1 MDRLSRRRTMQ
12 LAGAALLG
20 SAAADRAPATEARAD
35 AGRAASPAAPAPPGR
50 PAAAESVAGESA
62 QLLMLRQRWPAG
74 ESLADLEK
82 LLAAVLRG
90 FDGERHR
97 LVLLPQAAPAAGVA
111 PERDEVLRALGD
123 VARRQRCWIAGAATL
138 RDGRGRV
145 ATAGFLIDESG
156 ALRLEAAKATPDLAD
171 GFIDAPATLGGP
183 WRAAVAATPFG
194 RIGLLPGE
202 DLLMPGLVRA
212 TMYAGA
218 ELMLAPFSVAPPG
231 TAAAVA
237 ELPVAIGYENWCAVA
252 LASRDGI
259 AALGDLTLDA
269 VAGSADA
276 DPAPTVSA
284 RFDVEVIRRARAKIS
299 PDLYDNFPLW
309 VRDELFGRI
318 WQQQAASARG
328 APGAAPGARG
338 PTAAAGPA
346 TRDGWRAEAQ
356 RRIAARNRRK
366 TPAGELLD
374 SYLAL
379 IVQPATM
386 ASLPAEGR
394 RAALA
399 QNIDTA
405 IAQVGRLAAA
415 PNAKIALFPEFCFT
429 GAGYRTVPDLLSASV
444 EATGPEVAKLRQWSR
459 DNSIY
464 AAAEFLELDPAF
476 PGRAFNT
483 AFLIDDR
490 GEIVL
495 RHRKLQCVDV
505 FGALPDTTPGSIFD
519 AYVAREGIEDLYQV
533 ADTPLGKIGV
543 SICFEVVF
551 PEVSRALANA
561 GAELILQLTAE
572 GYSSTRPAWH
582 ALRRKRAFEN
592 QAWFLCSNKAYD
604 PARREA
610 WVSYGE
616 SQCIDFRGRERDRL
630 AANGP
635 AVLAVNIDMASL
647 RAARRDLR
655 LNTAIWDEPGAYAG
669 AYLQGLGIANNGWT
683 GDPQVNPY
691 SRVGERVTGLAD
703 VHERFYSR
711 GVYVRPSARR

>member
-1 MDRLSRRRTMQ
+1 MQ
-12 LAGAALLG
+12 LAGAALVGAAAAGAQG
-20 SAAADRAPATEARAD
+20 SAGGERARRIAQP
-35 AGRAASPAAPAPPGR
+35 GGAASGDSA
-50 PAAAESVAGESA
+50 AGEPV
-62 QLLMLRQRWPAG
+62 QLLMLRRRWRAG
-74 ESLADLEK
+74 AGLAGLESVLAESLH
-82 LLAAVLRG
+82 G

-97 LVLLPQAAPAAGVA
+97 LVLLPQADAPAPTA
-111 PERDEVLRALGD
+111 PARGDTLRAIGEL
-123 VARRQRCWIAGAATL
+123 ARRQRCWVAGAATL
-138 RDGRGRV
+138 RDAGGEG
-145 ATAGFLIDESG
+145 ATTGFLIDDAG
-156 ALRLEAAKATPDLAD
+156 VLRLEAAKATPDVAD
-171 GFIDAPATLGGP
+171 GFIDAPVARGTA
-183 WRAAVAATPFG
+183 WRAAVAETPFG
-194 RIGLLPGE
+194 RVGLLPGE
-202 DLLMPGLVRA
+202 DVLVPGLVRA

-218 ELMLAPFSVAPPG
+218 ELMLAPFSAAPTG
-231 TAAAVA
+231 TAESVA
-237 ELPVAIGYENWCAVA
+237 ELPMTIGYENGCAVA

-259 AALGDLTLDA
+259 AGFGDLTLDA
-269 VAGSADA
+269 VSGAGEAERS
-276 DPAPTVSA
+276 PTVAA

-318 WQQQAASARG
+318 WQQQAA
-328 APGAAPGARG
+328 AAQ
-338 PTAAAGPA
+338 AAGPS

-356 RRIAARNRRK
+356 RRIATRERRR
-366 TPAGELLD
+366 TAAGELLD

-415 PNAKIALFPEFCFT
+415 PNARIALFPEFCFT

-464 AAAEFLELDPAF
+464 AAAEFLEIDPAF

-490 GEIVL
+490 GEILL

-519 AYVAREGIEDLYQV
+519 AYVAREGVEDLYQV

-543 SICFEVVF
+543 TICFEVVF

-635 AVLAVNIDMASL
+635 AVLAVNVDMASL

-655 LNTAIWDEPGAYAG
+655 LNTAIWDEPGTYAG

-703 VHERFYSR
+703 VQDRFYAR
-711 GVYVRPSARR
+711 GVYVRPSVRR

>member
-1 MDRLSRRRTMQ
+1 MQ
-12 LAGAALLG
+12 LAGAALIG
-20 SAAADRAPATEARAD
+20 SAAATGATATQARAGV
-35 AGRAASPAAPAPPGR
+35 AGTGSTAPTGR
-50 PAAAESVAGESA
+50 PAAAEPDAGESA
-62 QLLMLRQRWPAG
+62 QLLMLRQRWQAG
-74 ESLADLEK
+74 ESLADLET

-97 LVLLPQAAPAAGVA
+97 LVLLPQADPAAGVA
-111 PERDEVLRALGD
+111 PERHEVFRALGD

-156 ALRLEAAKATPDLAD
+156 VLRLEAAKATPDLAD

-202 DLLMPGLVRA
+202 DLLMPGLVRG

-218 ELMLAPFSVAPPG
+218 ELMLAPFSAAPPG

-237 ELPVAIGYENWCAVA
+237 ELPVAIGYENGCAVA

-276 DPAPTVSA
+276 DRAPAVCA

-318 WQQQAASARG
+318 WQQQAASARE
-328 APGAAPGARG
+328 ARGAAPG
-338 PTAAAGPA
+338 
-346 TRDGWRAEAQ
+346 TRDAWRAEAQ

-366 TPAGELLD
+366 TPDGELLD

-551 PEVSRALANA
+551 PEVSRALANV

-683 GDPQVNPY
+683 VDPQVNPY

-703 VHERFYSR
+703 VQERFDSR